1 MLCFYLKDK
10 KSLLESFFLDLML
23 AQFILSFYICSART
37 RQASQRCSNVR
48 VVFLLTKC
56 QILYRSPRAIHR
68 HMTSSRCC
76 NQEVF
81 PFPTHRRRNI
91 TWSISAI
98 TDSLLICIHCSRCRK
113 SVIYINP
120 MRHSAR

>member
-23 AQFILSFYICSART
+23 AQFILSFYIWSAKT

-48 VVFLLTKC
+48 VVFLLIIC
-56 QILYRSPRAIHR
+56 QILYRLPRAIHR
-68 HMTSSRCC
+68 HTPLSRCC

-81 PFPTHRRRNI
+81 PFPIRRRQNI

-98 TDSLLICIHCSRCRK
+98 TVFRLIFTKLNIVCHKHMIS
-113 SVIYINP
+113 
-120 MRHSAR
+120 

>member
-1 MLCFYLKDK
+1 MLCFYLKLKDK
-10 KSLLESFFLDLML
+10 KSLLESSFLDLML

-48 VVFLLTKC
+48 VVFLLTIC

-68 HMTSSRCC
+68 HMTLSRCC

-81 PFPTHRRRNI
+81 PFPIRRRQNI

-98 TDSLLICIHCSRCRK
+98 TVFRLIYTKLNIVCHKHMIS
-113 SVIYINP
+113 
-120 MRHSAR
+120 